1 MEEKREIAWDDEA
14 RARLEKAPSVLR
26 GMVKR
31 LTEKRA
37 TEMGCQIVTSDIL
50 SKIRTELMGSTE
62 DTPAPMI
69 SWTDEARKE
78 LENIP
83 DFLRDIIR
91 RIAEETAISAGLE
104 TVDTGL
110 LDRLSANTEET
121 QEGRSESLPWSDSA
135 RDLIKKRIEK
145 IPDIAS
151 EPVKSMLIKEAED
164 WARAK
169 GINEITEKD
178 LLQSWK
184 ESSESPVEWSEE
196 ALRRLEKAPDF
207 IRNGIKKAAEKRTRG
222 IGAKTITSE
231 MLTSFRNDA
240 MMKAV
245 KRIKRF
251 GHKELTFDAF
261 DTAIQKMKKLQ
272 TPEAKKRL
280 SDIREYVTKKGKIGL
295 IDKEILDRMKGYLKD
310 EADGQ
315 SKIDGDP

>member
-1 MEEKREIAWDDEA
+1 MEEKREIVWDDEA
-14 RARLEKAPSVLR
+14 RIRLEKAPAVLR

-37 TEMGCQIVTSDIL
+37 TEMGCHVVTSDIL
-50 SKIRTELMGSTE
+50 SKIRTELIGSTE

-83 DFLRDIIR
+83 DFLRDIVR

-104 TVDTGL
+104 TVDIGL
-110 LDRLSANTEET
+110 LDRLSAKTEET
-121 QEGRSESLPWSDSA
+121 LEGRSESLPWSDSA

-151 EPVKSMLIKEAED
+151 ESVKSMLIKEAED
-164 WARAK
+164 WARAR
-169 GINEITEKD
+169 GTNEITEKD
-178 LLQSWK
+178 LLQGWK
-184 ESSESPVEWSEE
+184 ESSVSPVEWSEE

-207 IRNGIKKAAEKRTRG
+207 IRTGIRKAAEKRARG

-251 GHKELTFDAF
+251 GYKELTFDAF
-261 DTAIQKMKKLQ
+261 DTAINKMKKLQ
-272 TPEAKKRL
+272 TPVARKRL

-295 IDKEILDRMKGYLKD
+295 IDKGILDRMKGYLKD
-310 EADGQ
+310 EADDEGHN
-315 SKIDGDP
+315 D

>member
-1 MEEKREIAWDDEA
+1 MEEKREITWDDEA
-14 RARLEKAPSVLR
+14 RIRLEKAPAPLR

-37 TEMGCQIVTSDIL
+37 AEMGCQVVTSDIL
-50 SKIRTELMGSTE
+50 SKIRMGVMGSTG

-69 SWTDEARKE
+69 SWTDEARGE

-83 DFLRDIIR
+83 DFLKDIVM
-91 RIAEETAISAGLE
+91 RIAEETAISTGLE
-104 TVDTGL
+104 TVDISL
-110 LDRLSANTEET
+110 LDRLSTKSEESH
-121 QEGRSESLPWSDSA
+121 EGRSESLPWSDSA

-145 IPDIAS
+145 IPDIAAES
-151 EPVKSMLIKEAED
+151 VKSMLIKEAED
-164 WARAK
+164 WARAR
-169 GINEITEKD
+169 GTNEITEKD

-184 ESSESPVEWSEE
+184 ESSVSPVEWSEE

-207 IRNGIKKAAEKRTRG
+207 VRNGIRKAAEKRTRG
-222 IGAKTITSE
+222 IGAKIITSE

-261 DTAIQKMKKLQ
+261 DTAIKNMKKLQ
-272 TPEAKKRL
+272 TPVARKRL

-295 IDKEILDRMKGYLKD
+295 IDKGILDRMKGYLKD
-310 EADGQ
+310 E
-315 SKIDGDP
+315 GDDEGHND

>member
-1 MEEKREIAWDDEA
+1 MEEKRELAWDDEA
-14 RARLEKAPSVLR
+14 RARLEKAPAPLR

-37 TEMGCQIVTSDIL
+37 TEMGCQVVTSDIL
-50 SKIRTELMGSTE
+50 SKIRTELMGKTE

-69 SWTDEARKE
+69 SWTDEARGE

-83 DFLRDIIR
+83 DFLKDIVT
-91 RIAEETAISAGLE
+91 RIAEETAISAGIE
-104 TVDTGL
+104 TVDIGL
-110 LDRLSANTEET
+110 LNRLNANTEESH
-121 QEGRSESLPWSDSA
+121 EGRSESLPWSDSA

-145 IPDIAS
+145 IPDVAS
-151 EPVKSMLIKEAED
+151 ESVKSMLIKEAED
-164 WARAK
+164 WARAR
-169 GINEITEKD
+169 GTNEITEKD
-178 LLQSWK
+178 LVQSWK
-184 ESSESPVEWSEE
+184 EFSVSPVEWSEE

-207 IRNGIKKAAEKRTRG
+207 VRNGIRKAAEKRARG
-222 IGAKTITSE
+222 IGAKLITSE

-261 DTAIQKMKKLQ
+261 DTAVKNMKKLQ
-272 TPEAKKRL
+272 TPVARKRL

-295 IDKEILDRMKGYLKD
+295 IDKGILDKMKGYLKD
-310 EADGQ
+310 EADGEGH
-315 SKIDGDP
+315 SD